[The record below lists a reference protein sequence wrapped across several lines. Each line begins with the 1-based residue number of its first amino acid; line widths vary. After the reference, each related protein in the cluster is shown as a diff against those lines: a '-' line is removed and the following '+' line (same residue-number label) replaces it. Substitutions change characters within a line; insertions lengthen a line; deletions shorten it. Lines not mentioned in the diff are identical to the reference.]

1 MEQLFTVW
9 GETLDKEHVLDE
21 YPRPLMVRDS
31 YLNLNGYWDYAF
43 TQEFV
48 CPKEFDGKILV
59 PFSPE
64 AALSGVNRQLMPDE
78 YLWYHRTFSVDGHK
92 TKRADESFSEEDP
105 ESGMGA
111 DLTEERLLL
120 HFGAVDQ
127 ACVVWVN
134 GQRIGK
140 HTGGYLPFE
149 FEITEAVQAGEND
162 LVVAVKDLSD
172 TSYHS
177 RGKQKLERGGMFYTA
192 QSGIWQTVWLER
204 VPEKY
209 IKEVDEK
216 RTSFH
221 KYCTDTVW
229 GDAKEYQICLD
240 TGKIG
245 FEKTA
250 ELIMNYINAKKES

>member
-78 YLWYHRTFSVDGHK
+78 YLWYHRTFSVDGRQ
-92 TKRADESFSEEDP
+92 TKRAGGSSLEKDQ

-134 GQRIGK
+134 GQRIGR

-149 FEITEAVQAGEND
+149 FEITE
-162 LVVAVKDLSD
+162 
-172 TSYHS
+172 
-177 RGKQKLERGGMFYTA
+177 
-192 QSGIWQTVWLER
+192 
-204 VPEKY
+204 
-209 IKEVDEK
+209 
-216 RTSFH
+216 
-221 KYCTDTVW
+221 
-229 GDAKEYQICLD
+229 
-240 TGKIG
+240 IG
-245 FEKTA
+245 RA
-250 ELIMNYINAKKES
+250 HV

>member
-64 AALSGVNRQLMPDE
+64 AALSGVNRQLMPNE

-92 TKRADESFSEEDP
+92 TKRAGESFSEEDP

-111 DLTEERLLL
+111 DLTAERLLL

-177 RGKQKLERGGMFYTA
+177 RESRSWKEAACSIRLKVG
-192 QSGIWQTVWLER
+192 SGRLSGW
-204 VPEKY
+204 
-209 IKEVDEK
+209 
-216 RTSFH
+216 
-221 KYCTDTVW
+221 
-229 GDAKEYQICLD
+229 
-240 TGKIG
+240 
-245 FEKTA
+245 
-250 ELIMNYINAKKES
+250 KESRKSI

>member
-64 AALSGVNRQLMPDE
+64 AALSGVNRQLMPNE

-92 TKRADESFSEEDP
+92 TKRAGESFSEEDP

-111 DLTEERLLL
+111 DLTAIYIDQTSTLTEKEQNGIRVLLVIS
-120 HFGAVDQ
+120 GG
-127 ACVVWVN
+127 VVVLLA
-134 GQRIGK
+134 GMMLV
-140 HTGGYLPFE
+140 HT
-149 FEITEAVQAGEND
+149 
-162 LVVAVKDLSD
+162 
-172 TSYHS
+172 
-177 RGKQKLERGGMFYTA
+177 R
-192 QSGIWQTVWLER
+192 
-204 VPEKY
+204 
-209 IKEVDEK
+209 K
-216 RTSFH
+216 R
-221 KYCTDTVW
+221 KRR
-229 GDAKEYQICLD
+229 
-240 TGKIG
+240 
-245 FEKTA
+245 
-250 ELIMNYINAKKES
+250 